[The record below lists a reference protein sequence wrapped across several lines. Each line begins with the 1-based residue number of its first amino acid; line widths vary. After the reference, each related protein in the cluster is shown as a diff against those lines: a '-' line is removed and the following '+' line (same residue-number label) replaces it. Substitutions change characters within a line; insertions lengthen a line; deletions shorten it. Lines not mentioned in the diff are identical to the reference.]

1 MDERGSIK
9 LFYEGDTFSVVTWN
23 DNGSVPMLM
32 AQSNSF
38 KCMRWKFLLV
48 AGDWF
53 LVARD

>member
-9 LFYEGDTFSVVTWN
+9 LCYEGDTFSVVTWN